1 MVTLFHI
8 LKWCFPS
15 LCRPSSLL
23 KFLYIFS
30 TENFIDSL
38 DDAKLATDLQPSF
51 LKAIIS
57 GKIKMNVL
65 YVFCRRVFCLAQK
78 LQRSQLSRGRK
89 SLQGGLQGPA
99 LYTSRGLIH
108 PLFPK
113 SIRQNEPVKVFR
125 QQRRQLTILLRSPC
139 SLCAYEKARLW
150 TIKSTQIDLNVGLWW
165 ERKETKYPN
174 RNFIAVWLRLRAW
187 IS

>member
-1 MVTLFHI
+1 MQGVITLHHLYNWQSIFHWLLFQEIHHYLSSIVTLFHI
-8 LKWCFPS
+8 LKWCFPF

-23 KFLYIFS
+23 KFLYIFF

-89 SLQGGLQGPA
+89 SLQEGLQGPA

-108 PLFPK
+108 PLFP
-113 SIRQNEPVKVFR
+113 S
-125 QQRRQLTILLRSPC
+125 QLDRTGQ
-139 SLCAYEKARLW
+139 K
-150 TIKSTQIDLNVGLWW
+150 KQST
-165 ERKETKYPN
+165 
-174 RNFIAVWLRLRAW
+174 
-187 IS
+187 

>member
-1 MVTLFHI
+1 MQGVITLHHLYNWQSIFHWLLFQEIHHYLSSMVTLFHI

-65 YVFCRRVFCLAQK
+65 YVFNVEEY
-78 LQRSQLSRGRK
+78 SVSRK
-89 SLQGGLQGPA
+89 SCSVLNSL
-99 LYTSRGLIH
+99 
-108 PLFPK
+108 
-113 SIRQNEPVKVFR
+113 EVVKVSR
-125 QQRRQLTILLRSPC
+125 EVYT
-139 SLCAYEKARLW
+139 ARLY
-150 TIKSTQIDLNVGLWW
+150 IPLV
-165 ERKETKYPN
+165 
-174 RNFIAVWLRLRAW
+174 A
-187 IS
+187 